1 MYNRDQSRSMQPPPS
16 SSRSLQIDSSLNF
29 PTQSYYEYPHPSS
42 SSLVP
47 NQSSPSGSESV
58 GTPPDI
64 FSAGKRS
71 SSQLTDPAGG
81 RKRPRLDDGS
91 EEKDTPEPKAK
102 TTRGSRACTVCRRLK
117 MKCVGAENGPPCKR
131 CQSGNHE
138 CRFEESNRGK
148 RSTNPRKHELLTRS
162 MRKIEKTLDTV
173 LRSLGNPS
181 LASGMVSRSPSPTAD
196 SDSQHPLRAIA
207 SATEQLISSPT
218 EHSPDLSY
226 QNKQSSRS
234 PKLHSLPDDS
244 LNPLG
249 LLAEASLANRRKT
262 SNHHGL
268 VARPLDAQATGQI
281 GVASDAYFKPGPMT
295 ILPLRRLY
303 IERQIQPEMLS
314 ITSTEEVVALFDI
327 FFDHLNL
334 FATLLDRNFHTPA
347 LVCSRSPFL
356 LTVICAISSKFYEPR
371 PDLHPKLMDLARKL
385 AFSVPEKGYKSVE
398 IVQAYLLLTWW
409 GSGPVERY
417 ENDKTWLLL
426 GIAIRMATDLNLHR
440 KTTVANEET
449 EDGQARVFEVH
460 NRERTWLTCF
470 NLDKSLSAQMG
481 KPHTIKED
489 YIIRNTRTWYRSSAA
504 IPSDFVVAAYAEYQ
518 RIISRSL
525 DLLYSNTNSPSG
537 LQIEC
542 DHLVIIQNIESQILT
557 WYSEW
562 DLGKSPFPGIECL
575 LLCKKFYLN
584 YGMLVVN
591 SFGLQNALEKNP
603 INIGH
608 FFGRCH
614 TSAIASISV
623 MKDEM
628 AVKGYLKY
636 SPDSHF
642 VQSSYALLT
651 LLKLLRPE
659 LRAYVDE
666 QKTLNFI
673 RETADVFD
681 SVAAS
686 PLHTP
691 ALYSVFLRALVSA
704 RKNSAMTAS
713 DADNEAFD
721 DETCVGAEDGLT
733 QGIQSSY
740 SGFQPVGGS
749 NNSGTATNGYSSLM
763 KEFQFDSEMGPVADI
778 STFPPTMVDP
788 PPHDQS
794 LHSPLSLD
802 NIFPEEFWDTVL
814 VPGTANT
821 LGGLSGGFV
830 YGVGGSG
837 IITPRLQSPFQSGL
851 NSPMSGRDDFTHQN
865 LISVFDNRRE
875 EDIRS

>member
-1 MYNRDQSRSMQPPPS
+1 
-16 SSRSLQIDSSLNF
+16 
-29 PTQSYYEYPHPSS
+29 
-42 SSLVP
+42 
-47 NQSSPSGSESV
+47 
-58 GTPPDI
+58 
-64 FSAGKRS
+64 
-71 SSQLTDPAGG
+71 
-81 RKRPRLDDGS
+81 
-91 EEKDTPEPKAK
+91 
-102 TTRGSRACTVCRRLK
+102 
-117 MKCVGAENGPPCKR
+117 
-131 CQSGNHE
+131 
-138 CRFEESNRGK
+138 
-148 RSTNPRKHELLTRS
+148 
-162 MRKIEKTLDTV
+162 
-173 LRSLGNPS
+173 
-181 LASGMVSRSPSPTAD
+181 
-196 SDSQHPLRAIA
+196 
-207 SATEQLISSPT
+207 
-218 EHSPDLSY
+218 
-226 QNKQSSRS
+226 
-234 PKLHSLPDDS
+234 
-244 LNPLG
+244 
-249 LLAEASLANRRKT
+249 
-262 SNHHGL
+262 
-268 VARPLDAQATGQI
+268 
-281 GVASDAYFKPGPMT
+281 
-295 ILPLRRLY
+295 
-303 IERQIQPEMLS
+303 
-314 ITSTEEVVALFDI
+314 
-327 FFDHLNL
+327 
-334 FATLLDRNFHTPA
+334 
-347 LVCSRSPFL
+347 
-356 LTVICAISSKFYEPR
+356 
-371 PDLHPKLMDLARKL
+371 
-385 AFSVPEKGYKSVE
+385 VE

-426 GIAIRMATDLNLHR
+426 GMAIRMATDLNLHR
-440 KTTVANEET
+440 KTTVAVQDTEESR
-449 EDGQARVFEVH
+449 ARVFEVH

-489 YIIRNTRTWYRSSAA
+489 YIIRNTRAWYQSSAA
-504 IPSDFVVAAYAEYQ
+504 IPSDFVVAAYVEFQ

-525 DLLYSNTNSPSG
+525 DLLYSNTNNPSG

-542 DHLVIIQNIESQILT
+542 DHMVIIQNIESQLLT
-557 WYSEW
+557 WYADW
-562 DLGKSPFPGIECL
+562 DLKKSPFPGVDCL
-575 LLCKKFYLN
+575 VLCKKFYLN
-584 YGMLVVN
+584 YGMLVIN

-659 LRAYVDE
+659 LRSYVDE

-704 RKNSAMTAS
+704 RKNSVMGPADAES
-713 DADNEAFD
+713 DSFD
-721 DETCVGAEDGLT
+721 SETPPGAEDGLT
-733 QGIQSSY
+733 TPQGIQPSY
-740 SGFQPVGGS
+740 SGFQNVGGPIS
-749 NNSGTATNGYSSLM
+749 SGLGNGYSSLM
-763 KEFQFDSEMGPVADI
+763 KEFQFDSEMGPVADM

-788 PPHDQS
+788 PPQDQS
-794 LHSPLSLD
+794 IHSPLSLD

-837 IITPRLQSPFQSGL
+837 IITPRLQSPYQSGL
-851 NSPMSGRDDFTHQN
+851 NSPMGQDDFAHQN
-865 LISVFDNRRE
+865 MLPVFDNRRE
-875 EDIRS
+875 GNIRS